1 MTNNRLHR
9 AITTRRFQRL
19 VVVFVVAA
27 AVLVA
32 LVVYFAFSR
41 TTITITPHLAQ
52 NTVDLQFLIIAPN
65 TTAMQT
71 DDPTLNGTIVS
82 KDVTVTQVGTVSTNA
97 TTAQPSKA
105 VGTVTIINNSGKSQ
119 TLRETTRLLSDGGVL
134 FRTTKL
140 VVAPARGSVDVGVLA
155 DQPGVQGE
163 IAPSKFEIVAL
174 WPGLKSQIYG
184 ESKNVFTGGTTTEA
198 RVTQEDLNAA
208 RKDIL
213 DKLASEGRVAIE
225 DELLKDPV
233 LAKQD
238 IVALTLGNRT
248 ESPGAAVGDTVSN
261 FTYTMTTRVTA
272 VVMDQTVFNDALT
285 AGAEA
290 AVDKD
295 HRFLG
300 FAEDQKKASVRDIDE
315 EKHTATVTVSVP
327 AKTVVRL
334 SSSIFDRSNLVN
346 RDRQEVLSYFS
357 QFDDIAKTS
366 VHFSPFWVFR
376 TPSLPDHIDIKLL
389 DPTSA

>member
-1 MTNNRLHR
+1 MTDNRLHR

-19 VVVFVVAA
+19 VFVFLIAA

-41 TTITITPHLAQ
+41 TTITITPHLVQ
-52 NTVDLQFLIIAPN
+52 KSVDLQLFIIAPDA
-65 TTAMQT
+65 TATQT
-71 DDPTLNGTIVS
+71 DSPALNGTIMS
-82 KDVTVTQVGTVSTNA
+82 KDVTVTQAGTVSTN
-97 TTAQPSKA
+97 TSTAQPAKA

-119 TLRETTRLLSDGGVL
+119 TLRETTRLLSDGGIL

-140 VVAPARGSVDVGVLA
+140 VVAPARGSVDVSVQA

-163 IAPSKFEIVAL
+163 ILPSKFEIVAL

-184 ESKNVFTGGTTTEA
+184 ESKATFTGGTTTEA
-198 RVTQEDLNAA
+198 RVAQEDLNAA
-208 RKDIL
+208 RKVIL

-248 ESPGAAVGDTVSN
+248 ESPGAAVGDPVST

-272 VVMDQTVFNDALT
+272 VVMDQTAFNGALT

-300 FAEDQKKASVRDIDE
+300 FIEDQKKASVRDIDE
-315 EKHTATVTVSVP
+315 DKHTAIVAVSVP
-327 AKTVVRL
+327 AKTAVRL

-357 QFDDIAKTS
+357 QFDDVAKTS

-376 TPSLPDHIDIKLL
+376 APTLPDHIDIKLL
-389 DPTSA
+389 DPVSS